1 MFLKLLKILSLLILL
16 PLWANDSFYTS
27 GRIGDSFYRSP
38 KEQKDYLKLSGEF
51 LFFGEGV
58 GYLPER
64 CQYSP
69 GFRLSL
75 ETLPLYKRV
84 EFGARY
90 THWGREFENTFNIPV
105 MQITRTIT
113 NDYDFDAAELT
124 IGRSLPL
131 SSRFTLKPQV
141 GVAWEK
147 FLRETSFESMWKVT
161 QSSTSLGPLL
171 GLDLKTKLFK
181 PLFLNTHLSA
191 AYLQTSNK
199 QWLDHKLSEKQTPYY
214 HPKSQIGLDLEYLPL
229 PSIRLKAG
237 YEIHYDWTK
246 NIHGKIDW
254 NHPSNLQGLKAEL
267 SYEF

>member
-1 MFLKLLKILSLLILL
+1 MFLRLLKFIPFLILL
-16 PLWANDSFYTS
+16 PLCADDSFYTS
-27 GRIGDSFYRSP
+27 GRIGDSFYRPP
-38 KEQKDYLKLSGEF
+38 KQEKDHLKFSGEF

-64 CQYSP
+64 CDYSP

-84 EFGARY
+84 EFGVRY
-90 THWGREFENTFNIPV
+90 THWGREFDNNFNIPV
-105 MQITRTIT
+105 MKVTRTIT

-124 IGRSLPL
+124 IGRSLPV
-131 SSRFTLKPQV
+131 SRRFILKPQV

-147 FLRETSFESMWKVT
+147 TLRETSMQELWKVT
-161 QSSTSLGPLL
+161 QRSTSLGPLL
-171 GLDLKTKLFK
+171 GCDLETKLLKTLS
-181 PLFLNTHLSA
+181 LNTHLSA

-199 QWLDHKLSEKQTPYY
+199 EWFDQKLTKKQAPYY
-214 HPKSQIGLDLEYLPL
+214 HPKSQIGLDLEYRPL

-246 NIHGKIDW
+246 DVHGKVDW
-254 NHPSNLQGLKAEL
+254 NHPSNLQGFKAEL